1 MSNTLNFTRA
11 VRNAAKAALTKASTL
26 HDNALA
32 AFIQSCR
39 VRKAD
44 LQDAIIHAEYD
55 CEDKIIAAKNRLE
68 TERATIAQANRD
80 NETAMLAA
88 VIEQSI
94 VNAEG

>member
-1 MSNTLNFTRA
+1 MSTTLKVTRA
-11 VRNAAKAALTKASTL
+11 VLNAAKAAFIKASTL

-32 AFIQSCR
+32 AFIHSCR

-55 CEDKIIAAKNRLE
+55 CADKITEAKNKLE
-68 TERATIAQANRD
+68 NDRAAILEANRQ
-80 NETAMLAA
+80 NEIEMLAA
-88 VIEQSI
+88 VIEQAN